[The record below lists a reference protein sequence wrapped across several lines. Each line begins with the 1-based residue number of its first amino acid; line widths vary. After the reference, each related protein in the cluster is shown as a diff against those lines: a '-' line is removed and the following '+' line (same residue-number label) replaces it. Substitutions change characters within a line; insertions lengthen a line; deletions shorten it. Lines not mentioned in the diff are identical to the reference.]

1 MIVALTGGIGSGKS
15 TIVSFFSEFKNV
27 AIFIADEEAKKLM
40 NSSEELKS
48 KIIKEFGEN
57 AYQNNKLDR
66 KFIAEIVFKN
76 KSKLAILNSFVHPA
90 VAKHFQEFVKNNSN
104 KDYILYES
112 AIVFEH
118 NSDNFFEY
126 IIVVTAPIEIRIKRV
141 VKRDNTTE
149 DEVLQRMKN
158 QWREE
163 KKILQANYIINNIE
177 IEESKNVV
185 KKIHNILTQK
195 AI

>member
-104 KDYILYES
+104 QDYILYES

-163 KKILQANYIINNIE
+163 KKILQANYVINNIE

>member
-66 KFIAEIVFKN
+66 K
-76 KSKLAILNSFVHPA
+76 
-90 VAKHFQEFVKNNSN
+90 
-104 KDYILYES
+104 
-112 AIVFEH
+112 
-118 NSDNFFEY
+118 
-126 IIVVTAPIEIRIKRV
+126 
-141 VKRDNTTE
+141 
-149 DEVLQRMKN
+149 
-158 QWREE
+158 
-163 KKILQANYIINNIE
+163 
-177 IEESKNVV
+177 
-185 KKIHNILTQK
+185 
-195 AI
+195 